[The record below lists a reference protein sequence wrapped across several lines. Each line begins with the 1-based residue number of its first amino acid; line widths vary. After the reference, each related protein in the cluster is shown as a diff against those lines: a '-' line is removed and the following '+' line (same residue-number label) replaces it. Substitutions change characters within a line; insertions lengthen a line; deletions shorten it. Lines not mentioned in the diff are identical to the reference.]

1 MYSINFAQNVLTYFN
16 KNCLISPSFSKYI
29 VHFEIKYTLK
39 QLDPVKRN
47 RKKDGR
53 IDLGL
58 VFLE

>member
-1 MYSINFAQNVLTYFN
+1 MEFPQKVLP
-16 KNCLISPSFSKYI
+16 IS
-29 VHFEIKYTLK
+29 IKYPIFIIHSTFRNINNFK
-39 QLDPVKRN
+39 VLDPVKRN